1 MFYVYILKSLI
12 FGRYYIGSCDNIEK
26 RLFLHNGGKVKSTKA
41 FTPWKLMKQEEFMTR
56 KEAIIRERRLKS
68 WKSRTAIERLIAE
81 HF

>member
-26 RLFLHNGGKVKSTKA
+26 RLFQHNGGKVKSTKA